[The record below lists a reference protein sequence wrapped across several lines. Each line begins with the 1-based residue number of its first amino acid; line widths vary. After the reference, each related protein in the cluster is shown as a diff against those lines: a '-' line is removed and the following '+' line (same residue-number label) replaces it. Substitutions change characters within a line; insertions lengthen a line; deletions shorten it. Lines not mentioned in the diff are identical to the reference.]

1 MNTSRTTTVVSILAI
16 ILFLL
21 NFTSAGDTDPGALFE
36 LSRGARER
44 ALSKTGFGS
53 TGGIVN
59 LFLKPQT
66 SSNQRK
72 TEFSSFYSRPFEK
85 YSHYSLGLSGNHFS
99 LSYTGMRSGNIIER
113 DLYGDP
119 TGDSFGFSRH
129 GAVASVREKIG
140 NTGVGINWKGYY
152 DPDRTSQFIYS
163 FSPGIAYYQAPVSL
177 RAGLPNLISTDSSSS
192 KKETSSFARE
202 VLIGAGVITDAL
214 RIGVDL
220 KKDFKSENMETA
232 FYRAGVEWWPEKYL
246 ALRGG
251 INSRGEKSFGFGI
264 QGGNIRI
271 NYAHS
276 IHGELPQSYAVSLRW
291 VFG

>member
-1 MNTSRTTTVVSILAI
+1 MNRTRTATVISIAAV
-16 ILFLL
+16 ILLLL
-21 NFTSAGDTDPGALFE
+21 NFISAGGTKPKVLFD

-44 ALSKTGFGS
+44 ALSTSGFGS
-53 TGGIVN
+53 TGGLFD
-59 LFLKPQT
+59 LFLEPPT
-66 SSNQRK
+66 NSNK
-72 TEFSSFYSRPFEK
+72 DKKELSSFYSRPFEE
-85 YSHYSLGLSGNHFS
+85 YSHYSFGLSASHFS
-99 LSYTGMRSGNIIER
+99 LSYTGLRTGNLIER

-119 TGDSFGFSRH
+119 TGDSFSFSSH
-129 GAVASVREKIG
+129 GAIASVREKIG

-152 DPDRTSQFIYS
+152 DPGPTNRFSYS
-163 FSPGIAYYQAPVSL
+163 LSPGIAYYEAPISL
-177 RAGLPNLISTDSSSS
+177 RAALPNLISADSGSN
-192 KKETSSFARE
+192 KEEFASFARE
-202 VLIGAGVITDAL
+202 VLLGAGITTDAL

-220 KKDFKSENMETA
+220 KKDLKSESIKTN

-271 NYAHS
+271 DYAHT
-276 IHGELPQSYAVSLRW
+276 IHDELPQSYAVSLRW